1 MVNAAEASYT
11 RGHVPPPSR
20 AHPTA
25 AAAAGNGVGVGGG
38 GGGPFSSS
46 ESSRMRMTSSPSC
59 GGIAA
64 DMLWLC
70 KPLDPLMDE
79 L

>member
-1 MVNAAEASYT
+1 MIRPHLGDALMAAQ
-11 RGHVPPPSR
+11 
-20 AHPTA
+20 
-25 AAAAGNGVGVGGG
+25 
-38 GGGPFSSS
+38 S
-46 ESSRMRMTSSPSC
+46 ESPSAKIIHSPMSGVKLRILASPSC

>member
-1 MVNAAEASYT
+1 MS
-11 RGHVPPPSR
+11 
-20 AHPTA
+20 
-25 AAAAGNGVGVGGG
+25 GVK
-38 GGGPFSSS
+38 P
-46 ESSRMRMTSSPSC
+46 RILASPSC